1 MQGTEIFFVTLQPTI
16 VSVAQWSHYF
26 YLQLTAFLNPTQ
38 ESLLKTRANKQTI
51 IMVHVNGEIIIA

>member
-16 VSVAQWSHYF
+16 VSIAQWIHYF

-38 ESLLKTRANKQTI
+38 ESLWKQEQTNKR
-51 IMVHVNGEIIIA
+51 